1 MGPGG
6 NGHGPGGVGPG
17 PVGPGERTVKPP
29 VDALSAEG
37 PLAQALTELWEK
49 ARKAKHK
56 SLAKLVIRFYEAP
69 ATWQVHQALATLTKE
84 AQVTCH
90 FNASLAADGVESFMI
105 GFTGR
110 YEKAH
115 NIKNIL
121 DPQLRS
127 ATEHNFEADYT
138 LTFTPGL
145 SLEGDKAEAFAKN
158 LTKYGSGEAFVEA
171 LAAAQGVPL

>member
-1 MGPGG
+1 M
-6 NGHGPGGVGPG
+6 
-17 PVGPGERTVKPP
+17 VKSADP
-29 VDALSAEG
+29 ALSAEG

-69 ATWQVHQALATLTKE
+69 ATWQVHQALATMTKE
-84 AQVTCH
+84 AQVSCH
-90 FNASLAADGVESFMI
+90 FEASLATEGVESFTI

-110 YEKAH
+110 YDKAH

-127 ATEHNFEADYT
+127 ATEHNFEAAYT
-138 LTFTPGL
+138 LAFTPGL
-145 SLEGDKAEAFAKN
+145 SLEGDKPEAFAKN

-171 LAAAQGVPL
+171 HAAAQGVPV